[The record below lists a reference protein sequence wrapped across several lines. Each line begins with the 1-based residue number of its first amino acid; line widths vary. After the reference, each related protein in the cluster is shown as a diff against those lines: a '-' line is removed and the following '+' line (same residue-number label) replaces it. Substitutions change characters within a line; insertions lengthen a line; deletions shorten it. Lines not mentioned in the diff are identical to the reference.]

1 MGRSDS
7 AYFEGIPKQ
16 IIEFTKGCLNNPIF
30 LQNMEFLSKNSIHE
44 NNVQNA
50 LQILKLVED
59 KYRYEL
65 TDEKFPKAWKP
76 KILDAPT
83 TIDNLLTSRKSL
95 CRFGDGEC
103 TIMKGQSIGFQEYDA
118 ELAERL
124 RQILAD
130 EQTDCYVGINR
141 YYWYILDEP
150 ERSTNPVHYR
160 FYTFNV
166 PQYREF
172 YKAHCNKEKIYATS
186 NLGGYMSQK
195 SLEFCEERY
204 NQLKTLFKDK
214 KLVIVAG
221 ETVFDNIKYDLF
233 EYASKKEFVFAP
245 RVNAFKKFHE
255 ILEKLS
261 TYPKDCVM
269 VLILGPTATVLA
281 YELSKCG
288 YVSYDIG
295 HLPKD
300 YDAFMKRADRSAE
313 AISKFYAPD

>member
-1 MGRSDS
+1 MALLSQ
-7 AYFEGIPKQ
+7 IP
-16 IIEFTKGCLNNPIF
+16 
-30 LQNMEFLSKNSIHE
+30 IHE
-44 NNVQNA
+44 KDVQNA

-65 TDEKFPKAWKP
+65 TDEKFQKTWKP
-76 KILDAPT
+76 EILDVTT

-103 TIMKGQSIGFQEYDA
+103 TLMKGSGIGFQEYDA

-150 ERSTNPVHYR
+150 ERNTNPVHYR

-172 YKAHCNKEKIYATS
+172 YKAHCNKNKIYVDS
-186 NLGGYMSQK
+186 CLGGYMSQK
-195 SLEFCEERY
+195 SLEFCQKRFDK
-204 NQLKTLFKDK
+204 LKTLFTDK

-221 ETVFDNIKYDLF
+221 ETVFDNIQYDFF
-233 EYASKKEFVFAP
+233 ESAAEKEFVFAP
-245 RVNAFKKFHE
+245 RVNAFRHFNE
-255 ILEKLS
+255 IIEKLLK
-261 TYPKDCVM
+261 YPKDYLM

-281 YELSKCG
+281 YELSKRG

-295 HLPKD
+295 HVPKD